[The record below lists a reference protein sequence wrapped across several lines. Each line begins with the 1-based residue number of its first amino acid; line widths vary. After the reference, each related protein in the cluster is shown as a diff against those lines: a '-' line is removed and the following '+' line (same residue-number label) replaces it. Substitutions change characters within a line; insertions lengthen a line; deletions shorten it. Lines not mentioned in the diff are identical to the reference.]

1 MLARDEHPQPRL
13 AAVALRRVEG
23 IAGETT
29 PRAPPQQTLEFDT
42 APQAPLGIQSETLA
56 RRGYNPR
63 RRRPRARRLRKTLRP
78 PGVRLRT
85 RKPWRRA
92 RRVFD
97 G

>member
-1 MLARDEHPQPRL
+1 L
-13 AAVALRRVEG
+13 AAFTSRQVEG
-23 IAGETT
+23 VAGKA
-29 PRAPPQQTLEFDT
+29 APSTLPQQTLEFDA
-42 APQAPLGIQSETLA
+42 APEAPLGVQSETLA
-56 RRGYNPR
+56 RRGYNPM

-85 RKPWRRA
+85 RKPCRRA